1 MECKFTVIN
10 KAEVYREKYY
20 DLLILTEIYFQLNY
34 DKQFEEKRG
43 GAENQKKK
51 GIVIKLFKLK

>member
-10 KAEVYREKYY
+10 NAEVYREKYY

-34 DKQFEEKRG
+34 DKQFEEKGG
-43 GAENQKKK
+43 GAEKKK
-51 GIVIKLFKLK
+51 GNCH